1 MLTYNHNSQQQDRVI
16 VQEIQLAFSTH
27 VKSKYPYYVGEG
39 GELLPRAWQR
49 HYLVILLVV
58 LLLFCLLSFATPPP
72 TSLHKLLFHTLGS
85 QQGCQNMFHSKW
97 AEATFLFRKSGSE
110 QAPFPPWLWY
120 PCDMYPELGCSSFS
134 MEMLPQQDTFDWL
147 VISEFPSSLI
157 HRKQRTL
164 RITKA

>member
-1 MLTYNHNSQQQDRVI
+1 MPTYNHNSQQQDRVI

-58 LLLFCLLSFATPPP
+58 VLLFCLLSFATPPP

-120 PCDMYPELGCSSFS
+120 PCDMCCWAAAHFPWRCYHSRTHLI
-134 MEMLPQQDTFDWL
+134 DWL
-147 VISEFPSSLI
+147 FLNF
-157 HRKQRTL
+157 L
-164 RITKA
+164 RLLSIGNKEH